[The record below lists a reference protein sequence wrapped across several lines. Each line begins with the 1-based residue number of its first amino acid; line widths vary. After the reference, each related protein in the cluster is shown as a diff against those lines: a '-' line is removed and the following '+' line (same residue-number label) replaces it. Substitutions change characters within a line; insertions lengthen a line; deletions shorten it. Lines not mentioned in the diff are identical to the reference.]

1 VKELLCIFKKVHVSI
16 HTQVLCLFH
25 KENLYQVINNV
36 NVVNKLRTL
45 VCLELVMH
53 SCIMKN
59 LDHYG
64 VLGYFSS
71 ITS

>member
-1 VKELLCIFKKVHVSI
+1 VLYIFKEVHVSI
-16 HTQVLCLFH
+16 HTRVFCLFH
-25 KENLYQVINNV
+25 KENLYQVLNNV
-36 NVVNKLRTL
+36 NVINKLRTL

-53 SCIMKN
+53 SYIMKN

-64 VLGYFSS
+64 VLGYFSP